1 MIKNLIPCPK
11 CNSRNIKP
19 QTPIKIPKDTEFD
32 INNPKKLLGQYA
44 KIIKIGETQLEGPV
58 YFMCFDCFHKGPL
71 LDCSGK
77 TSEEVGQDPII
88 YQKMK
93 DLWNEQK

>member
-1 MIKNLIPCPK
+1 MNKCPK

-19 QTPIKIPKDTEFD
+19 QTPIKIPDNIELD
-32 INNPKKLLGQYA
+32 IDNPKELLGQYA
-44 KIIKIGETQLEGPV
+44 KIIKEGKTKLEGPV
-58 YFMCFDCFHKGPL
+58 YFMCFDCFHKGPS

-93 DLWNEQK
+93 DLWNG

>member
-1 MIKNLIPCPK
+1 
-11 CNSRNIKP
+11 
-19 QTPIKIPKDTEFD
+19 
-32 INNPKKLLGQYA
+32 
-44 KIIKIGETQLEGPV
+44 
-58 YFMCFDCFHKGPL
+58 MCFDCFHKGPS

-93 DLWNEQK
+93 DLWNG